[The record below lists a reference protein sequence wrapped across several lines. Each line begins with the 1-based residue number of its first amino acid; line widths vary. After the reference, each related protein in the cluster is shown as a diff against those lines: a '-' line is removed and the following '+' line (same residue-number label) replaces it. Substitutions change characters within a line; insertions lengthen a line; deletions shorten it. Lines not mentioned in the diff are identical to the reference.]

1 MKRLVR
7 EESGFTLTE
16 LLTAM
21 AIMILVL
28 GATLSALEV
37 FGNTSQRNRTLT
49 EAQDTARLALDRM
62 SRELLNATAYP
73 TSTPATQPSAILR
86 ADPWD
91 LIMLTVNPTPPGA
104 GNLNALN
111 LMRVRYC
118 LHTPSSTLY
127 RQWQTWTSA
136 TPPAM
141 VSDTA
146 CPSTN
151 WGASNSAV
159 VATNVVNGGAR
170 RVFTYN
176 NGDASNISSTPP
188 ALEDI
193 ASVRMALWIDPNPG
207 KAPAETQL
215 HTGVFLRNKNRR
227 PVADCTAAPT
237 GNRYVS
243 LNGSRS
249 SDPEGSLLTFDWKD
263 GGTDVPGS
271 GSLVN
276 YQAPTTGS
284 HTFTVTVKDPSGL
297 TSTATCQANVI

>member
-1 MKRLVR
+1 VKRLIR
-7 EESGFTLTE
+7 EESGFSLTE
-16 LLTAM
+16 LLAAM

-37 FGNTSQRNRTLT
+37 FGNTSQRNRTLS
-49 EAQDTARLALDRM
+49 EAQDKARLALDRM
-62 SRELLNATAYP
+62 SREMLNATAYS
-73 TSTPATQPSAILR
+73 TSGGGVQPSAILR

-91 LIMLTVNPTPPGA
+91 VIMLTVNPTPA
-104 GNLNALN
+104 GGGSLNAFN

-136 TPPAM
+136 SPPAM
-141 VSDTA
+141 VADTA

-151 WGASNSAV
+151 WGATNSSV
-159 VATNVVNGGAR
+159 VATDVVNGGAR

-176 NGDASNISSTPP
+176 NGDASNISSAPP

-193 ASVRMALWIDPNPG
+193 ASVRMALWLDPNPG

-249 SDPEGSLLTFDWKD
+249 TDPEGGLVTFSWDD
-263 GGTDVPGS
+263 GGSAVPGS

-284 HTFTVTVKDPSGL
+284 HTFTVTVKDPGGL